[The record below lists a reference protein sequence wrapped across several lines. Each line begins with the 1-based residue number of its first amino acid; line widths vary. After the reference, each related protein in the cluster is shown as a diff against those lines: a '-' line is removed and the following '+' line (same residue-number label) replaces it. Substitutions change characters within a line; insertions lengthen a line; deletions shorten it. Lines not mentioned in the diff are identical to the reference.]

1 MMHVRRPTQQRLQ
14 GLAAT
19 IAIVLIVA
27 AVPILL
33 ISIGFAPWDANFGQL
48 DRLLAAPDD
57 GTFAIA
63 AIAAAGWAAWVVMTS
78 AVLMEAVAHL
88 RGLSAPSVRGLG
100 GPQRAARQLV
110 AVAALLFVAAPTA
123 VATIPVPPANASVAR
138 PVTESPPADVPMIS
152 AAIQEGTSK
161 AKAGSESE
169 EKSTGTI
176 SYTVRRGDSLW
187 KIADRFLG
195 DGARYGEIVDLN
207 QDLLD
212 GRPDFITSGTM
223 LRVPREGNDPE
234 VGQSGQ
240 QVVVESG
247 DTLSSIAAETLGNPD
262 RFSEILDASIGIRQS
277 DGGRLTDP
285 NLIRPGWELTVPG
298 SRLPEEVSAEAPVD
312 AVPPAQ
318 RATPTPPPP
327 TVPSPTP
334 ELTPQSNNEESANT
348 EKVTEDDGGGWLATG
363 FTGAGAILAGSL
375 LMAVR
380 TRRRTQQRSR
390 RPGRMITPPPPRL
403 RNVEKTAWV
412 NGESAAAAIHQ
423 IDRLLRHLADST
435 ACLPAIDTVE
445 LDASTATLHL
455 AAPAELPEPWRGADR
470 QWCADLDVS
479 VPGADVLAPYPMLVS
494 IGQDDA
500 AHWWLLDLER
510 LGSVNVI
517 GDEPGA
523 RALAT
528 HIAAELTLN
537 PWSTLVVSDVIGIA
551 AELADLDPLRLRHH
565 PETESDSLSRLRV
578 EIEASQQAGLGDPEP
593 FHAVVL
599 GPQTKVTEDLTVL
612 LDLVRSQT
620 SRSGVAIVA
629 VQMDHTGE
637 STVLEVTEND
647 RLVVPHLTLET
658 NAPGLSPEEATACAA
673 IVDFTRE
680 FKDEPFPSGE
690 TASGWRALTDD
701 VGSLRGS
708 LVEDRPIGPAGVSSI
723 LPDAPDTYEA
733 RAATTADDVNELAPI
748 VPEETRRAVE
758 EADPSLDADLAEW
771 LNPRSMLPKL
781 TLLGPVSASA
791 RGTYTEIAERKSY
804 FVEMLSYL
812 ALHTNGVSSAS
823 VAEAFSIGTSR
834 ARTDL
839 SFLRAWLGTNPLTD
853 RPHLPAANASPVYKQ
868 TGVAGYQL
876 DDVLVDFD
884 LFRRLRARGQAGGSA
899 GLADLQ
905 AALALVSGE
914 PFDSL
919 RERGW
924 SWLLDGERLHESAA
938 SAVVDTAHIVVTR
951 ALSDG
956 DATTARTTAEI
967 ACGAAPYD
975 EIARLD
981 LARILQEQG
990 HEQLAEEMLTDGVFD
1005 RTDDQSPPID
1015 LPRRTHRVVQN
1026 QRRGRQESPPNN

>member
-1 MMHVRRPTQQRLQ
+1 MMNVRQPTQQRLR
-14 GLAAT
+14 GLFAA
-19 IAIVLIVA
+19 AVIVLLVA
-27 AVPILL
+27 AVPTLL
-33 ISIGFAPWDANFGQL
+33 IAIGFAPWDANFGHL
-48 DRLLAAPDD
+48 DGFLSSPDD
-57 GTFAIA
+57 GTLAVA
-63 AIAAAGWAAWVVMTS
+63 AISMVAWVAWVVMTS
-78 AVLMEAVAHL
+78 AVLMEIVAQI
-88 RGLSAPSVRGLG
+88 RGLSTPSVHGLG

-123 VATIPVPPANASVAR
+123 VAAIPMPTASASVAR
-138 PVTESPPADVPMIS
+138 PVADPPRADVLMS
-152 AAIQEGTSK
+152 AAAQQNGVSND
-161 AKAGSESE
+161 E
-169 EKSTGTI
+169 EEAARSVP
-176 SYTVRRGDSLW
+176 YTVRRGDSLW
-187 KIADRFLG
+187 KIADRLLG
-195 DGARYGEIVDLN
+195 DGARFVEIVDLN
-207 QDLLD
+207 RDLLD
-212 GRPDFITSGTM
+212 GRPDFITSGTV
-223 LRVPREGNDPE
+223 LQVPREGNEPE
-234 VGQSGQ
+234 SGQ
-240 QVVVESG
+240 QIVVEAG

-262 RFSEILDASIGIRQS
+262 RFSEILDASIGTRQP
-277 DGGRLTDP
+277 DGGRLSDP
-285 NLIRPGWELTVPG
+285 NLIRPGWELSVPG
-298 SRLPEEVSAEAPVD
+298 PSLSEEATAEAPVD
-312 AVPPAQ
+312 ADPPAQ

-327 TVPSPTP
+327 TVPSRAPT
-334 ELTPQSNNEESANT
+334 LTPQSNNEEGANT
-348 EKVTEDDGGGWLATG
+348 EKVAEDDGGGWLATG

-375 LMAVR
+375 LIAVR

-390 RPGRMITPPPPRL
+390 RPGRMITPPPPEL
-403 RNVEKTAWV
+403 RRVEKTAWV
-412 NGESAAAAIHQ
+412 NGGSAAAAIHQ
-423 IDRLLRHLADST
+423 VDRLLRHLAEST
-435 ACLPAIDTVE
+435 VCLPEIDTIE
-445 LDASTATLHL
+445 LDTSTVTLHL
-455 AAPAELPEPWRGADR
+455 AAPAELPEPWQGAAR
-470 QWCADLDVS
+470 QWCAGLDVS
-479 VPGADVLAPYPMLVS
+479 LPDADVLAPYPLLVS

-500 AHWWLLDLER
+500 GHWWLLDLER
-510 LGSVNVI
+510 LGCVNVI
-517 GDEPGA
+517 GNESRA
-523 RALAT
+523 RAVAT
-528 HIAAELTLN
+528 HLAAELTLN
-537 PWSTLVVSDVIGIA
+537 PWSALVVTDTIGIA

-565 PETESDSLSRLRV
+565 RESESDSLSRLRL

-599 GPQTKVTEDLTVL
+599 GPQSKVTDDLTVVVE
-612 LDLVRSQT
+612 LVRNQT

-629 VQMDHTGE
+629 VQMDHKVE
-637 STVLEVTEND
+637 STVLEVTENY
-647 RLVVPHLTLET
+647 RLLVPHLGLEL

-673 IVDFTRE
+673 IVDLTRE
-680 FKDEPFPSGE
+680 FKDEPFPRGD
-690 TASGWRALTDD
+690 TASGWRALADD
-701 VGSLRGS
+701 VGSLRAN

-733 RAATTADDVNELAPI
+733 RAATTADDVNELAPV

-758 EADPSLDADLAEW
+758 EADPDLDADLAEW
-771 LNPRSMLPKL
+771 LNPGSMLPKL

-812 ALHTNGVSSAS
+812 ALHPNGVSSAS
-823 VAEAFSIGTSR
+823 VADAFSIGTSR

-868 TGVAGYQL
+868 TGAAGYQL

-884 LFRRLRARGQAGGSA
+884 LFRRLRARGQARGSA

-905 AALALVSGE
+905 SALALVSGE

-951 ALSDG
+951 ALSNG
-956 DATTARTTAEI
+956 DAATARRTAEI

-1005 RTDDQSPPID
+1005 RTDGQAPPID

-1026 QRRGRQESPPNN
+1026 QRRSRKESTPKS